1 MTTLERRPVVRKL
14 LDARKDDLL
23 VISGLGSPTWDVA
36 AAGDHPLN
44 YYLNGVMGSACAV
57 GLGLALA
64 KPEHRVMVITG
75 DGELLM
81 ALGIL
86 ATIGVVAPRNLTIV
100 VLDNERYAETGNQ
113 PTHTAHGVDLATVAR
128 GCTIPVVST
137 IYTQPELEAALPSL
151 RTGAGPVVAVIKIV
165 PDRPHLVL
173 PPLDAAYMKHR
184 MRERLTGRP

>member
-1 MTTLERRPVVRKL
+1 MTALERRPVVGAL
-14 LDARKDDLL
+14 LSSRQDDLL

-44 YYLNGVMGSACAV
+44 YYLNGAMGSACAV

-64 KPEHRVMVITG
+64 KPGHRVMVITG

-81 ALGIL
+81 ALGVL
-86 ATIGVVAPRNLTIV
+86 ATIGVVAPRNLAIV

-113 PTHTAHGVDLATVAR
+113 PTHTAHGVDLAAVAR
-128 GCTIPVVST
+128 GCTIPLVST
-137 IYTQPELEAALPSL
+137 IRTQAELDAALP
-151 RTGAGPVVAVIKIV
+151 GICEAAGPVVAVVKVV

-173 PPLDAAYMKHR
+173 PPLDAAYVKHR
-184 MRERLTGRP
+184 MREHLVGRP